1 MSRRLMEFGA
11 GSDGSSAWG
20 CRAAATEGARW
31 SCSGMNRG
39 AIAHW
44 MSLGEGAWASG
55 QRDDDEVVQQG
66 ARGRRGSGREGGG
79 GREDRG

>member
-20 CRAAATEGARW
+20 CRAAAMEGARW

-55 QRDDDEVVQQG
+55 QTLTRFWVETPQ
-66 ARGRRGSGREGGG
+66 RE
-79 GREDRG
+79 RVTTL